1 MTAQF
6 LDRPA
11 AAPAAGSTAPL
22 HRHLVAGGLIGA
34 VAAVSFSVA
43 VGSFVVGSTH
53 RLQPATAAEAGSL
66 VAGVP
71 VFVMAGLAH
80 LALAAAL
87 LLGGRRVRMAAVAL
101 TAVGAIVAIGSAA
114 MLLTGLDPFGG
125 PRAGHPT
132 TQGVAVLLL
141 AAAAYGIAALLANPA
156 SAEHGDS

>member
-6 LDRPA
+6 LDHRA
-11 AAPAAGSTAPL
+11 AAPAASTAPL

-34 VAAVSFSVA
+34 VAALLFSVA

-53 RLQPATAAEAGSL
+53 RLQPATAAEASSL
-66 VAGVP
+66 VAAVP
-71 VFVMAGLAH
+71 VLVIAGLAH

-87 LLGGRRVRMAAVAL
+87 LLGGRRVRTTGVAL
-101 TAVGAIVAIGSAA
+101 AVVAAIVGVASAA
-114 MLLTGLDPFGG
+114 MLLTGFDPFGG

-156 SAEHGDS
+156 SPDRGAV